1 VSVDP
6 RLLNPRSYYVHS
18 VCPKISVIT
27 VVLGKGKKPEYGDEM
42 NRCIA
47 LLAKAIEEYEDILQ
61 LAIAEAEEKYI
72 VTKRKENFD

>member
-1 VSVDP
+1 
-6 RLLNPRSYYVHS
+6 
-18 VCPKISVIT
+18 
-27 VVLGKGKKPEYGDEM
+27 M

-47 LLAKAIEEYEDILQ
+47 LLAKAIEEYADILQ